1 MRMTLKKFYLGLS
14 PRSPRRELVEQLAKA
29 TKKSEMTVRGWLTER
44 SAPDKLTQKVIED
57 TVGIPASELFRHS
70 CISPWQYNH
79 VIQRS

>member
-57 TVGIPASELFRHS
+57 TVGIPASELF
-70 CISPWQYNH
+70 PTKNEEQ
-79 VIQRS
+79 